1 LTWINQ
7 MPKTLA
13 SEAVIGRSWKKCKIF
28 TRSWPTHQ
36 RLRGKRM
43 NELELGFPNEGSP
56 ARVQL
61 CLRIS
66 NAAVGGP
73 LSLAM

>member
-1 LTWINQ
+1 
-7 MPKTLA
+7 
-13 SEAVIGRSWKKCKIF
+13 
-28 TRSWPTHQ
+28 
-36 RLRGKRM
+36 M

-56 ARVQL
+56 ARVQR

-73 LSLAM
+73 LPLAM